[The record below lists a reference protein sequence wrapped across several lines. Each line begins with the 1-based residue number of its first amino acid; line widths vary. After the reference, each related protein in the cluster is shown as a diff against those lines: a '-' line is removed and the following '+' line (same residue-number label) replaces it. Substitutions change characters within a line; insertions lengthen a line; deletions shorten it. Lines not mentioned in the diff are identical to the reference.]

1 MADNSKDNP
10 DAACLPLGHMQL
22 HTHSQ
27 PRKMIQTKD
36 LIVIIYEANA
46 NVRQIFL
53 DGRAAPTGDPQP
65 WWYGY
70 SRGHWERDTL
80 VVETTNFRDGGWLD
94 VNGAPLT
101 DQGTL
106 TERFRR
112 PTFGTLEIDVTID
125 DPKAYTKP
133 WTVRVNQRLLVDT
146 ELIEFVCNENQQFN
160 PVTGGPLPRK

>member
-53 DGRAAPTGDPQP
+53 DERAAPTNDPQP
-65 WWYGY
+65 WWVWLP
-70 SRGHWERDTL
+70 SRTLGRRHTRGGNDEFPRRWMAGCER
-80 VVETTNFRDGGWLD
+80 R
-94 VNGAPLT
+94 PLT
-101 DQGTL
+101 DQ
-106 TERFRR
+106 
-112 PTFGTLEIDVTID
+112 
-125 DPKAYTKP
+125 
-133 WTVRVNQRLLVDT
+133 
-146 ELIEFVCNENQQFN
+146 
-160 PVTGGPLPRK
+160 